1 MASTYLSLVNNVL
14 RDLNEVELTSS
25 TFTSSRGIQTST
37 KDYINRAI
45 SDLINAELN
54 WSFTRSE
61 GSLDIVAG
69 KQLYDKSAVSSSL
82 KYIDYDTMF
91 LEPKDFITNG
101 DFEVS
106 GSASITG
113 WTTVSGS
120 PSASS
125 KFGNTL
131 LLTSAVS
138 TQAISDLVVG
148 EEYIIVSQNTGSTA
162 TLKVGTSSNG
172 TETTTATLT
181 VSNTNET
188 TFTETTF
195 TATATTHYITFAE
208 TGGSN
213 AYINRVSLTE
223 NDVVPKKLNYI
234 SFEEWTSKY
243 RESDSVSDKD
253 KFDIPDYVFTTY
265 NDEIGVSPIAKKS
278 NYVLKFDYYTTH
290 TDLSDYDD
298 TSVIPTRFEPII
310 TSKAKYYAYTLRGE
324 IPNAQLAQQEFDNGV
339 KRMRVELINRK
350 NYMRAV

>member
-54 WSFTRSE
+54 WSFTRAE
-61 GSLDIVAG
+61 GSLDITAG
-69 KQLYDKSAVSSSL
+69 KQLYDKVAVSSSL

-106 GSASITG
+106 GAASITG

-162 TLKVGTSSNG
+162 NLKFGTSSN
-172 TETTTATLT
+172 
-181 VSNTNET
+181 
-188 TFTETTF
+188 
-195 TATATTHYITFAE
+195 
-208 TGGSN
+208 
-213 AYINRVSLTE
+213 
-223 NDVVPKKLNYI
+223 
-234 SFEEWTSKY
+234 
-243 RESDSVSDKD
+243 
-253 KFDIPDYVFTTY
+253 
-265 NDEIGVSPIAKKS
+265 
-278 NYVLKFDYYTTH
+278 
-290 TDLSDYDD
+290 
-298 TSVIPTRFEPII
+298 
-310 TSKAKYYAYTLRGE
+310 
-324 IPNAQLAQQEFDNGV
+324 
-339 KRMRVELINRK
+339 
-350 NYMRAV
+350 